1 MKKYYPSGYAIINID
16 ATGIATGSTI
26 TNETEDVKVLKEILQ
41 KSDKN
46 SKPILLTVKT
56 NNNLLSGFA
65 VRNGNAICLNYGL
78 SVSTSLILYNNT
90 IQIEYQEV

>member
-1 MKKYYPSGYAIINID
+1 MKKYAPSGYVIINID
-16 ATGIATGSTI
+16 ATGVTTGGTI

-41 KSDKN
+41 KNDEN

-56 NNNLLSGFA
+56 NLNLLSGFA

-78 SVSTSLILYNNT
+78 SASTSLILYNNT